1 MKKHE
6 QRVCVLRTHTADV
19 MHTCLHTDS
28 ESPEASD
35 GFSQSENRYDQRKS
49 SENIINAII

>member
-1 MKKHE
+1 MNRE
-6 QRVCVLRTHTADV
+6 CVCVLRTHTADV

-49 SENIINAII
+49 SENIINAISNS